1 MGYQEL
7 ITSYENKGLDI
18 TSLKEMLE
26 IAKPL
31 KGRLKYRAIDII
43 AQRSGLLNDIN
54 NLLIISEKP
63 DKITIFEQDVNNI
76 LNNYFL
82 SLTKNIKSAKA
93 WKFMKLNSEEYTLE
107 IFEKLS
113 KKEQFKTIYFLNE
126 KYLEFLGYQNIAD
139 IRDCLD
145 NAKGL
150 DDEIIGKLEFLR
162 QMFSSL
168 KNKEVKVEFF
178 CFDKSFLQALIDFR
192 KSKSFKLED
201 YMKTKRKKSRNEYK
215 KFLQF
220 FSNEDFRDIA
230 ENLDLA
236 RKTLKVPAN
245 SIIEAYSEMSESEA
259 EVYYI
264 EEEFKSFK
272 KLEEKYNK
280 MQVVKAE
287 YEKIKAKLEKE
298 IIERE
303 KKEELARKE
312 AERKLAEEEKKREL
326 EKIAESIKVIKT
338 KKAEKE
344 DKTIKEEVV
353 KEDKIEKEKKTKK
366 TEKIEKTEK
375 LEKVG
380 KNEKSKKSKK
390 KEIEPKEE
398 KKEEII
404 EKIEEKI
411 QEELVDEIYFVP
423 KEQVNPLIF
432 SWLERENVTLTKK
445 IGSKKLAKFF
455 DRIKEIEE
463 RTGIRV
469 SLYLV
474 SNTGKEVTLKRL
486 KDFKKKAIQNDLPY
500 LVEGALGGY
509 SSFRINSNEEIEDIF
524 EMSASKREEIIN
536 LLEETKG
543 VALTKDLIDT
553 SEESYIRYDLTNK
566 KDKNITK
573 RYLNLI
579 VGKLLK
585 NEKISTMSLKFLTF
599 MEGKAAGID
608 VILEGQL
615 KGISQISEYYKEKY
629 SVAPGK
635 IMNTRIE
642 DIDNFINEEQAN

>member
-43 AQRSGLLNDIN
+43 AQRSALLNDIN

-145 NAKGL
+145 NAKEL

-298 IIERE
+298 RIERE

-375 LEKVG
+375 LEKVE

-432 SWLERENVTLTKK
+432 SWFERENVTLTKK
-445 IGSKKLAKFF
+445 IGSKKLVKFF

-524 EMSASKREEIIN
+524 EMSASDREEIIN

-585 NEKISTMSLKFLTF
+585 NEKISTMPLKFLTF

-608 VILEGQL
+608 VLLEGQL

>member
-43 AQRSGLLNDIN
+43 AQRSALLNDIN

-145 NAKGL
+145 NAKEL

-178 CFDKSFLQALIDFR
+178 CFDKSFLLALIDFR

-298 IIERE
+298 RIERE

-312 AERKLAEEEKKREL
+312 AERKLSEEEKKREL

-375 LEKVG
+375 LEKVE

-398 KKEEII
+398 KQEEIT

-432 SWLERENVTLTKK
+432 SWFERENVTLTKK

-524 EMSASKREEIIN
+524 EMSASDREEIIN

-585 NEKISTMSLKFLTF
+585 NEKISTMPLKFLTF

-608 VILEGQL
+608 VLLEGQL

-642 DIDNFINEEQAN
+642 DIDNFINEELAN